1 MNRTTTTSKPNG
13 QSNNHRFMPQKQPS
27 LRHFAIIART
37 FKSKVGSLW
46 EVKDRR
52 APDQSQFLFTPSIL
66 MSWPRWVSI
75 LGDSCSPIKLRN
87 GKVALLLS
95 RELDLESVAKS
106 LKYRRG
112 MNSYSLQ
119 PMIGF
124 SEAKKNRIK
133 FALPMILIFVVL
145 VGLLTITMSPKA
157 MVIAT
162 ASQSQHTSQRKS
174 CGEEDLLG
182 KSFPTGIKAHT
193 NLMVEKSKYRIL
205 RTSSFGGLTQIQLRR
220 ICDGKKFRIE
230 AWRAKDSLR
239 VSKVS

>member
-1 MNRTTTTSKPNG
+1 
-13 QSNNHRFMPQKQPS
+13 MPQKQPS

-52 APDQSQFLFTPSIL
+52 APDQSQYLFTPSIL
-66 MSWPRWVSI
+66 MSWPRWLAI
-75 LGDSCSPIKLRN
+75 LGDSCSPIRLRN

-95 RELDLESVAKS
+95 RELDLEAMAKC
-106 LKYRRG
+106 LKYPRG
-112 MNSYSLQ
+112 RNSYSLQ

-124 SEAKKNRIK
+124 LEAEKNRMRL
-133 FALPMILIFVVL
+133 ALPMILIFVVL

-162 ASQSQHTSQRKS
+162 ASQNQNTAQRKS
-174 CGEEDLLG
+174 CGEVNLLG
-182 KSFPTGIKAHT
+182 KRFPTGIKAHT
-193 NLMVEKSKYRIL
+193 TLSLEESKYRIL
-205 RTSSFGGLTQIQLRR
+205 KTSSFGGLTQIQLRR
-220 ICDGKKFRIE
+220 ICDGKKFRLE

>member
-1 MNRTTTTSKPNG
+1 
-13 QSNNHRFMPQKQPS
+13 MPQKQPS

-52 APDQSQFLFTPSIL
+52 APDQSQYLFTPSIL
-66 MSWPRWVSI
+66 MSWPRWLAI
-75 LGDSCSPIKLRN
+75 LGDSCSPIRLRN

-95 RELDLESVAKS
+95 REFDLEAIAKC
-106 LKYRRG
+106 LKYPRG
-112 MNSYSLQ
+112 RNSYSLQ

-124 SEAKKNRIK
+124 LEAKKNRVQ

-162 ASQSQHTSQRKS
+162 VSQSQNTAQRKS
-174 CGEEDLLG
+174 CGEVDLLG
-182 KSFPTGIKAHT
+182 KRFPTGTKAHT
-193 NLMVEKSKYRIL
+193 TLSLEESKYRIL
-205 RTSSFGGLTQIQLRR
+205 KTSSFGGLTQIQLRR
-220 ICDGKKFRIE
+220 ICDGKKFRLE